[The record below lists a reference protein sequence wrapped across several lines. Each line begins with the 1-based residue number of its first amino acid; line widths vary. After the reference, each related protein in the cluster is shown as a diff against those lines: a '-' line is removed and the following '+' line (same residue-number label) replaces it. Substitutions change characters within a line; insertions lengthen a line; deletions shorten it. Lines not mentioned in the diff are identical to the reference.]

1 MKQADDITEEL
12 NSMGSPLAGMPRA
25 MPYTLP
31 NGYFEQFTAHTNDLI
46 NDITTADEAHVWGK
60 IMPFDVP
67 QGYFETVATDMALI
81 AMGDGIAAA
90 MPKDMP
96 LTVPIGYFDA
106 LPAKMLQTAKATES
120 PKQQELSFRN
130 IRWAA
135 AAMVILSIG
144 VAAYDFSGQQ
154 QNAPDNILASVSS
167 NDIHDY
173 VQQSYRL
180 DVDRIMSNTDINS
193 MQVDNKEIVQYL
205 NETGWDITE

>member
-1 MKQADDITEEL
+1 MKQVNDITEEL
-12 NSMGSPLAGMPRA
+12 NSMGSQLAGMSRA

-31 NGYFEQFTAHTNDLI
+31 GGYFEQFANNTTRLI
-46 NDITTADEAHVWGK
+46 NDINTADDALVWGK
-60 IMPFDVP
+60 TMPFEVP
-67 QGYFETVATDMALI
+67 QGYFETAATDMALM
-81 AMGDGIAAA
+81 AMGEGIATAL
-90 MPKDMP
+90 PK
-96 LTVPIGYFDA
+96 A
-106 LPAKMLQTAKATES
+106 LPAKMLHAAKATEI
-120 PKQQELSFRN
+120 PKQQKLSFRN

-144 VAAYDFSGQQ
+144 FGAYQFSNEQ
-154 QNAPDNILASVSS
+154 QNAPDNILASVSN

-173 VQQSYRL
+173 LQQSYRL